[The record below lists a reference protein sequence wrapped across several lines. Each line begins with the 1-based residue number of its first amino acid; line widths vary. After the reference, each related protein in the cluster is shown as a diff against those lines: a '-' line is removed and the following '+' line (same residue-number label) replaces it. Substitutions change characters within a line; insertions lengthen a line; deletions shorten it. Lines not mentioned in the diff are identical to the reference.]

1 MWINLGLCY
10 LPTPG
15 TECALSFLKVHRLC
29 RGNMFIKKIKAFK
42 KKKKNKTMIYC
53 LWLHMVKFLYFCGK
67 KLYIFYS
74 CIYIYG
80 NKY

>member
-42 KKKKNKTMIYC
+42 KKKEQNYD
-53 LWLHMVKFLYFCGK
+53 LLSMVT
-67 KLYIFYS
+67 
-74 CIYIYG
+74 YG
-80 NKY
+80 